1 MVRSVR
7 PWSLARLA
15 DTGFL
20 SNFDLSPDG
29 HLVAL
34 IPAERYEDRQ
44 SENHVTFMLNF
55 PRSQPPGWSS
65 GKRRAPAPAVISASD
80 FSLR

>member
-29 HLVAL
+29 RLVAL

-55 PRSQPPGWSS
+55 PSEVSRRVGLQ
-65 GKRRAPAPAVISASD
+65 GKDARP
-80 FSLR
+80 LRQ

>member
-29 HLVAL
+29 RLVAL
-34 IPAERYEDRQ
+34 IRRKIRRPAIGESRDVHAQFPQKSAAGLVFREKTRARSGSNKCER
-44 SENHVTFMLNF
+44 F
-55 PRSQPPGWSS
+55 
-65 GKRRAPAPAVISASD
+65 
-80 FSLR
+80 